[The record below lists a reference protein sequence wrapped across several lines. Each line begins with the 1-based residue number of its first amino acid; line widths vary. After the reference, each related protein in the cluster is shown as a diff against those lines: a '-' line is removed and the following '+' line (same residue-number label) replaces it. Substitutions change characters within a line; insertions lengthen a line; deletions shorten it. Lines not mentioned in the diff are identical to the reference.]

1 MVDLDLGQL
10 YAKGLSPTDV
20 VNALTAQNLIL
31 PAGTAKVGTTD
42 YIVRTNASPQVL
54 EQLNDLPIKSVNGA
68 MVYMRD
74 VGARAR
80 GLLRSSRTSFA

>member
-1 MVDLDLGQL
+1 MVDLDLGQM

-42 YIVRTNASPQVL
+42 YIVRTNASPF
-54 EQLNDLPIKSVNGA
+54 DSGSAYDSPIKA
-68 MVYMRD
+68 
-74 VGARAR
+74 
-80 GLLRSSRTSFA
+80 